1 MTQVLR
7 RKATNLP
14 DPAAMQHK
22 LDSFLA
28 LPKIA
33 TRHPS
38 VGAGS
43 IAPRRPHAPPAVTP
57 VL

>member
-1 MTQVLR
+1 MIQLLR
-7 RKATNLP
+7 RKATKLL
-14 DPAAMQHK
+14 ASTAMQRK

-43 IAPRRPHAPPAVTP
+43 IAPPKPPPPGATP